1 MAIAKERGKGN
12 ARASGGVDGFYT
24 QTNTPEL

>member
-1 MAIAKERGKGN
+1 MAIGKKRGTGN
-12 ARASGGVDGFYT
+12 TRASGDVDGFYT

>member
-12 ARASGGVDGFYT
+12 ARANGGVDGFYT